1 MREHERAIKTP
12 TQGFL
17 IFSLSLFVSLSR
29 SRCNKRIFFLSNK
42 FVQKEILKNFN
53 REVKSF
59 YCAFLSLSDV
69 TSFIL
74 MMMMMMIR
82 TCAILHI
89 RIDNHLVMDS
99 CCRGGIVH
107 TRCGCSCALLVRP
120 YSPTALWRFR
130 ASTSNSPIDLFQPHT
145 HTHIRC
151 NHHTYAQQ
159 GIRVYEDDHF
169 QPPMRQLAN
178 PKALWLLRVSI

>member
-1 MREHERAIKTP
+1 
-12 TQGFL
+12 
-17 IFSLSLFVSLSR
+17 
-29 SRCNKRIFFLSNK
+29 
-42 FVQKEILKNFN
+42 VQKEILKNFN

-74 MMMMMMIR
+74 MMMMIW

-89 RIDNHLVMDS
+89 RIANHLVMGN

-107 TRCGCSCALLVRP
+107 IRGVFARARSVRP
-120 YSPTALWRFR
+120 KSSKVLWRFR
-130 ASTSNSPIDLFQPHT
+130 VSTSNSPSGRSWPHT
-145 HTHIRC
+145 HTHTSID
-151 NHHTYAQQ
+151 HAHAQQ
-159 GIRVYEDDHF
+159 GIGECGDDHF
-169 QPPMRQLAN
+169 QPPKWQYPN

>member
-17 IFSLSLFVSLSR
+17 IFSLSLSLSSVR
-29 SRCNKRIFFLSNK
+29 DVIKEVFFSSNK
-42 FVQKEILKNFN
+42 FVLKEILKNFN

-74 MMMMMMIR
+74 MMMMMIR

-89 RIDNHLVMDS
+89 RIAKRLVMGS
-99 CCRGGIVH
+99 CCRGGIVNI
-107 TRCGCSCALLVRP
+107 RGGFSPALLERP
-120 YSPTALWRFR
+120 ERSKALWRFR
-130 ASTSNSPIDLFQPHT
+130 ASTSNSPSGRSRLPTYT
-145 HTHIRC
+145 HKKVRLRHIY
-151 NHHTYAQQ
+151 HIYAQQ
-159 GIRVYEDDHF
+159 DIRVCGDDHF
-169 QPPMRQLAN
+169 
-178 PKALWLLRVSI
+178 